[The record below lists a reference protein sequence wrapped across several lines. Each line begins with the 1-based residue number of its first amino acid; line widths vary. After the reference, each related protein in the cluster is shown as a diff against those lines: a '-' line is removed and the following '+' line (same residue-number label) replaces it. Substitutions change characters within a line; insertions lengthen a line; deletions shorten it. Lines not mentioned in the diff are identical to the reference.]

1 MTFWAVCLSIR
12 HFQLLLYHP
21 ALAEPLPLLL
31 QLAFMHQQFLSQHHP
46 QSISLSLHF
55 LNRVF
60 LVIPPLQVSFWF
72 PSCAMPQQLGPFLL
86 PRRSSLHSLDDII
99 GGIALSIYNIC
110 QPEVAKSA
118 FLEH

>member
-1 MTFWAVCLSIR
+1 
-12 HFQLLLYHP
+12 
-21 ALAEPLPLLL
+21 
-31 QLAFMHQQFLSQHHP
+31 
-46 QSISLSLHF
+46 
-55 LNRVF
+55 
-60 LVIPPLQVSFWF
+60 
-72 PSCAMPQQLGPFLL
+72 MPQQLGPFLL